1 MPTGGRCPVSEATSE
16 WSGHFL
22 DARDSGAFSFTPL
35 LRVARERSVQRSLT
49 LLSFRYFGRA
59 RELPGVKEL
68 FATAAKDQ
76 AEVESYKTVKVS
88 MFDNAPPE
96 YYGNTAEEGEKGR
109 RLLEAERK
117 AEQAGQ

>member
-1 MPTGGRCPVSEATSE
+1 MSGRGTLSTRVTAGPCACS
-16 WSGHFL
+16 
-22 DARDSGAFSFTPL
+22 TP
-35 LRVARERSVQRSLT
+35 RVLCRSLRPFAHT
-49 LLSFRYFGRA
+49 QPYRYFGRA

-96 YYGNTAEEGEKGR
+96 YYGNTAEEGEQGR